1 MTIDPQMDFAPP
13 KIPKEIRASA
23 KGKPGT
29 KWTNE
34 ENGRTYELSQS
45 GRWIRSGDKSKSS
58 AKSTATKTK
67 KPKATKSKDK
77 GAAKQTS
84 VGEEYAQKY
93 FSGKNEKEKA
103 ELEKIFNKHSSDR
116 LNDRYAKAIKTKDP
130 KQLSRL
136 IDTASQMNPEF
147 EKELSNKMG
156 KSQKNPLTVSP
167 LPDYGPQTQKTKKS
181 PGKWGKKQEEAKPQ
195 TSSKPKKQP
204 RELGFNKLRKKSQE
218 NKPEAPTISPEE
230 LIEGDYNSPEEVLD
244 AVKPPESTPKKRSLK
259 EIMAERA
266 KAEEIPLAKDEP
278 DEVDSEEQPKK
289 KSRSVKKSQKT
300 SVNEPLWGKDSPK
313 EWESVYKDA
322 TTGEELSDEAYDSI
336 EDRFLSLDPPDQDK
350 MKNELRRE
358 AVKNPDSKTSRLYNK
373 LTGQD
378 ANWSIDSEDDKDVTS
393 AAAFLNK
400 YGRGSGGKDR
410 LERAY
415 QSLTPKQQQ
424 KVLKAVESNQEVN
437 PKYLDFLKE
446 RTKNERSSP
455 EVPEGWTSESA
466 IKPGSEKKTKG
477 GRFNRIAENLEKIGE
492 EEDEIFKKGL
502 GIVGGLAEPY
512 KRSLERAGVDTSKVE
527 SSTTELPEVPE
538 SNVGKKKPGKSRFQ
552 SLIDDVEDIGQRE
565 TKNQAGTLG
574 VAAKMADTIRKLNP
588 ELGSSANTEDKS
600 GLGSTTADQKS
611 LPEGW
616 SPAEETEETVDNE
629 SDPKEEN
636 SPEVPEGWSIKPK
649 KKPDAPE
656 DLGLDQAKEEYQM
669 LRESRPTPG
678 SEDYKR
684 MIALRKIIKK

>member
-45 GRWIRSGDKSKSS
+45 GRWVRSGDKSKSS
-58 AKSTATKTK
+58 AKTTATKTK

-77 GAAKQTS
+77 GATKQTS

-103 ELEKIFNKHSSDR
+103 ELEEIFNKHSSDR

-195 TSSKPKKQP
+195 TSSKSKKQP

-218 NKPEAPTISPEE
+218 NKPEAPKISPEE

-244 AVKPPESTPKKRSLK
+244 AVKVPEPTPKKRSLK

-278 DEVDSEEQPKK
+278 DEIE
-289 KSRSVKKSQKT
+289 T
-300 SVNEPLWGKDSPK
+300 S
-313 EWESVYKDA
+313 
-322 TTGEELSDEAYDSI
+322 
-336 EDRFLSLDPPDQDK
+336 
-350 MKNELRRE
+350 
-358 AVKNPDSKTSRLYNK
+358 
-373 LTGQD
+373 
-378 ANWSIDSEDDKDVTS
+378 
-393 AAAFLNK
+393 
-400 YGRGSGGKDR
+400 
-410 LERAY
+410 
-415 QSLTPKQQQ
+415 
-424 KVLKAVESNQEVN
+424 KAQ
-437 PKYLDFLKE
+437 
-446 RTKNERSSP
+446 SSP
-455 EVPEGWTSESA
+455 EVPEGWTSESS
-466 IKPGSEKKTKG
+466 IEPVSEKKPKG

-502 GIVGGLAEPY
+502 GIVGGLSEPY

-588 ELGSSANTEDKS
+588 ELGSGANTEDKS
-600 GLGSTTADQKS
+600 SLGSTTAEQKS